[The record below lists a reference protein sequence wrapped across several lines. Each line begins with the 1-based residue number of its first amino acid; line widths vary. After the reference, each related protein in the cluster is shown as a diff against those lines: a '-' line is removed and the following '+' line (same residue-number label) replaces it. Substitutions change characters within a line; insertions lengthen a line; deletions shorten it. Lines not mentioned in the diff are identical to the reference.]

1 MFFKEKRK
9 TIVNEKIYNTPDFIT
24 FFCHQIADIEN
35 QSFSCNNWVN

>member
-1 MFFKEKRK
+1 MNK
-9 TIVNEKIYNTPDFIT
+9 KIYNALIDSPDFIT